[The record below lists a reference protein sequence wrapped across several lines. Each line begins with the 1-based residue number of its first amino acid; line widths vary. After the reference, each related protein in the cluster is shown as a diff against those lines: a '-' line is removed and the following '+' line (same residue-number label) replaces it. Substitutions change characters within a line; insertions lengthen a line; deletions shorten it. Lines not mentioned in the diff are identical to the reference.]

1 MLHNDLQIDTQR
13 TGHHR
18 LAHRRRA
25 LGLTA
30 ICLIGALVALFL
42 GAGFLAHQVQEA
54 RDSMEQRRQIAMRA
68 RLLQSAR
75 SLLQDAE
82 AGQRGLLLT
91 ENSSYQVRYEDA
103 ARELP
108 RILDAAVA
116 ASRDDEQ
123 IAPHADEI
131 RRLAGLTLTDLAE
144 SIRLYHAGRKDLAL
158 RQVRADKGQDNVREL
173 RSHVDMALNAL
184 AAQGAAVDADG
195 LAETNIA
202 KRLAWWTAFSL
213 AAVMVFA
220 ALQIRSLVRMRSN
233 YEKQAATQASI
244 LNTIVDEI
252 PASLAI
258 LDQDMRYRLVNK
270 VFERWR
276 RISRKAVIGKTLA
289 EVMGDE
295 EFERSRPWLERS
307 LKGEAVS
314 YEKSY
319 PDRPISLITAS
330 YNPMFLEDGTVVGV
344 VTLAHDTTA
353 HRNERERLQRLSE
366 RDSLTGLLNR
376 AAFETWLADASEEQG
391 AHEIALLYIDLD
403 HFKPVNDQYGHSA
416 GDAVL
421 REIAERLRALVRPS
435 DVVARIGGDEFAVGL
450 TGIKNLTDAQHI
462 AGKVVT
468 EAKRPIHVDGKLL
481 RVGASVGV
489 AADASAEH
497 GGGKALIA
505 RADEMLYRAKRS
517 GRDRFQMHLVK
528 A

>member
-1 MLHNDLQIDTQR
+1 MLHQDLQIDTQR

-30 ICLIGALVALFL
+30 ICLITALVALFV
-42 GAGFLAHQVQEA
+42 GAGFLAHQVQQT

-68 RLLQSAR
+68 RLLRSAL

-82 AGQRGLLLT
+82 AGQRGVLLT
-91 ENSSYQVRYEDA
+91 QDTRYLLRYEDA

-108 RILDAAVA
+108 RILDQTIAL
-116 ASRDDEQ
+116 SRGDEQ
-123 IAPHADEI
+123 IAPHVDAVA
-131 RRLAGLTLTDLAE
+131 RLARLTLADLGE
-144 SIRLYHAGRKDLAL
+144 SIRLFNAGRKDLAL
-158 RQVRADKGQDNVREL
+158 RQVRADKGQHNVSEL
-173 RSHVDMALNAL
+173 RSHMDLALNAL
-184 AAQGAAVDADG
+184 AAQGAVVDADG
-195 LAETNIA
+195 ISETNVA

-244 LNTIVDEI
+244 LNSIVDEI

-276 RISRKAVIGKTLA
+276 KISRKAVIGKTLA
-289 EVMGDE
+289 EVMGEE
-295 EFERSRPWLERS
+295 EFERSKPWLERA
-307 LKGEAVS
+307 LQGEAVS

-319 PDRPISLITAS
+319 PDRPIALITAS
-330 YNPMFLEDGTVVGV
+330 YNPMFLEDGTVIGV

-353 HRNERERLQRLSE
+353 HRNERDRLQRLSE

-376 AAFETWLADASEEQG
+376 AAFETWLADASEEQD
-391 AHEIALLYIDLD
+391 AHEIALLYVDLD
-403 HFKPVNDQYGHSA
+403 HFKPVNDQFGHSA

-435 DVVARIGGDEFAVGL
+435 DVVARIGGDEFAIGL
-450 TGIKNLTDAQHI
+450 TGIKNLGDAQQI

-468 EAKRPIHVDGKLL
+468 EAKRSIHVEGKVL

-489 AADASAEH
+489 AADASSEH

>member
-1 MLHNDLQIDTQR
+1 MLHNDLQIQAQG
-13 TGHHR
+13 TGHFQR
-18 LAHRRRA
+18 VHRRRA
-25 LGLTA
+25 LGATA
-30 ICLIGALVALFL
+30 VCLIGALVALFV
-42 GAGFLAHQVQEA
+42 GAGLLAHQVQAA
-54 RDSMEQRRQIAMRA
+54 RDSMGQRREIAIRV
-68 RLLQSAR
+68 RQLQSTLN
-75 SLLQDAE
+75 LLQDAE
-82 AGQRGLLLT
+82 IGQRGMLLT
-91 ENSSYQVRYEDA
+91 ENDSYQVRFDDA
-103 ARELP
+103 KRELP
-108 RILDAAVA
+108 RILSEAVA
-116 ASRDDEQ
+116 ASSHDPDV
-123 IAPHADEI
+123 APHVAQI
-131 RRLAGLTLTDLAE
+131 QRLALLQLADLGE
-144 SIRLYHAGRKDLAL
+144 SLRLFHEGRKDLAL
-158 RQVRADKGQDNVREL
+158 QRVRANAGRLGMLEL
-173 RSHVDMALNAL
+173 RTHMDMALNTL
-184 AAQGAAVDADG
+184 AARGAAVDANG

-220 ALQIRSLVRMRSN
+220 ALQIRSLVRMRSS

-276 RISRKAVIGKTLA
+276 NISRKAVIGKTLA

-295 EFERSRPWLERS
+295 EFERSKPWLERS

-330 YNPMFLEDGTVVGV
+330 YNPMILEDGTVVGV

-376 AAFETWLADASEEQG
+376 AAFEAWLSDASAQPD
-391 AHEIALLYIDLD
+391 AQEIALLYVDLD
-403 HFKPVNDQYGHSA
+403 HFKPVNDQFGHSA

-421 REIAERLRALVRPS
+421 REIADRLRALVRPS

-450 TGIKNLTDAQHI
+450 TGIKNLGDAQHI
-462 AGKVVT
+462 AGKVVA
-468 EAKRPIHVDGKLL
+468 EARRPVHVEGRVL

-489 AADASAEH
+489 AADASPEQ
-497 GGGKALIA
+497 GGGQALIA

-517 GRDRFQMHLVK
+517 GRDLFQMHLVK